1 MKFCPNCGSQLTE
14 DAKFCV
20 NCGTPIGQEAPAE
33 QAPVYQQA
41 VSAPAEKPRKKG
53 GKKVVWIV
61 LAIVLVLV
69 LALAAVVG
77 VMFFGNSTGVD
88 EAVLGTYK
96 IVEGD
101 YGDTAEDAE
110 DDYIEL
116 LEKGK
121 AAVCLLGDEAEGKW
135 KLEEDALTLKVNK
148 EELTGTLADGI
159 IVLEY
164 EDVAYT
170 YVHKDRMKSYL
181 EQKEQEAK
189 EALIE
194 ATAGYWL
201 LQKTESDDP
210 DKVLDEEMIEVVR
223 DTGVQMYMVLSKD
236 GTGSLVMGEEI
247 SLTWGDGVVNA
258 EDEAWPYV
266 LEGDNLILE
275 NEDGDIR
282 IWFIRGEGEAPEIV
296 EEPED
301 PFGEPITYVTVAHV
315 NNGIEYNIMQSAASG
330 DTYIEFYGDGT
341 GYIVDGEGNYSG
353 DEYVYCSEITYDSDT
368 IYVGDYEYSYY
379 LDGEQLHF
387 FVETAESS
395 LEYICVPKD
404 TLSIDSVKTDF
415 WDGDWYGWYVIKNAT
430 GEYADWVADW
440 DDVYAQFFM
449 TMHGTGYLRV
459 WDTTTAKNDLM
470 MEVGL
475 SLGEGTTQYGA
486 VVCEEGYI
494 WDDSFESGEWTIDV
508 GDSAVSQYENMICLK
523 LHYVDPAD
531 SQSTID
537 YEFYL
542 RPWGM
547 KWEDMREVHDPWEY
561 MTPCYYDEWY
571 LPLLEKG
578 IDTMPD
584 SYAAGQEILGI
595 TE

>member
-20 NCGTPIGQEAPAE
+20 NCGTPIVQEAPAD
-33 QAPVYQQA
+33 QTPVYQQA
-41 VSAPAEKPRKKG
+41 VPAPAEKPRKKG

-69 LALAAVVG
+69 VALAAVVG
-77 VMFFGNSTGVD
+77 MMFFGNSTEVD

-121 AAVCLLGDEAEGKW
+121 AEVCLLGEETEGKW

-148 EELTGTLADGI
+148 EEFTGTLADGI

-164 EDVAYT
+164 EDISYT
-170 YVHKDRMKSYL
+170 YVHKNRMKSYL

-194 ATAGYWL
+194 ATAGYWVML
-201 LQKTESDDP
+201 KMDSDDP
-210 DKVLDEEMIEVVR
+210 GKVISEEMMEAVR
-223 DTGVQMYMVLSKD
+223 DAGVPMHMVLNDD
-236 GTGSLVMGEEI
+236 GTGDMVIGEVTTI
-247 SLTWGDGVVNA
+247 SWDEATISV
-258 EDEAWPYV
+258 EDEVWLYR
-266 LEGDNLILE
+266 LEGDHLILE
-275 NEDGDIR
+275 SEIDEMT
-282 IWFIRGEGEAPEIV
+282 IWFVRGEGEAPEIS

-301 PFGEPITYVTVAHV
+301 PFGEPVTFVAIGHRS
-315 NNGIEYNIMQSAASG
+315 NGTEYTLMQSAAAG
-330 DTYIEFYGDGT
+330 DTFITFNGDGT
-341 GYIVDGEGNYSG
+341 GYIVDGEGNLSG
-353 DEYVYCSEITYDSDT
+353 TEYEYRSEFTYDSDS
-368 IYVGDYEYSYY
+368 IYDEVMEYSYY
-379 LDGEQLHF
+379 LDGNELHF
-387 FVETAESS
+387 FVETEESS
-395 LEYICVPKD
+395 LEYICVPED
-404 TLSIDSVKTDF
+404 TIVNDTTKTDY
-415 WDGDWYGWYVIKNAT
+415 WEGDWFGWYVIKNAT
-430 GEYADWVADW
+430 GSYADWTMDW
-440 DDVYAQFFM
+440 EDVCAQVYM
-449 TMHGTGYLRV
+449 SSYGTGYMRLWTV
-459 WDTTTAKNDLM
+459 GGAQDDLM
-470 MEVGL
+470 MEVGV
-475 SLGEGTTQYGA
+475 SVSDGTTNYGS

-494 WDDSFESGEWTIDV
+494 WDDDFDSGEWSCDA
-508 GDSAVSQYENMICLK
+508 GDSVASQYDHLIRFNV
-523 LHYVDPAD
+523 HYVDPAD

-547 KWEDMREVHDPWEY
+547 KWDDLRDIHDPWEY
-561 MTPCYYDEWY
+561 MVPYVYDDWY
-571 LPLLEKG
+571 LPLIEMG
-578 IDTMPD
+578 ITEVPY
-584 SYAAGQEILGI
+584 SYEEGQQILGI